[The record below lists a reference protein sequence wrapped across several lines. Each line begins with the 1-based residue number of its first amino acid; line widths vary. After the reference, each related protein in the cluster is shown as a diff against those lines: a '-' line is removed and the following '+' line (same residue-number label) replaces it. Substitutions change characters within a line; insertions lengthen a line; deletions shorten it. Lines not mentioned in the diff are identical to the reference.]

1 MNKMM
6 MIRGAALMAILGVAP
21 VATAK
26 SLQALIWAPNYGSG
40 ATFQTCNGSSTVWGQ
55 ATGRD
60 SSGNLMCLA
69 RAFNNSAWVTTACGA
84 TATQHNAS
92 LRSVNVSHCT
102 SPTSAWPSLQFC
114 SVNNFFMKVNGGACV
129 NAGTVNVWSNA
140 IN

>member
-1 MNKMM
+1 MNKKMM
-6 MIRGAALMAILGVAP
+6 VRGAALMATLALAP

-26 SLQALIWAPNYGSG
+26 SLQALIWAPNYNT
-40 ATFQTCNGSSTVWGQ
+40 ATFHTCNGASTVWGQ

-69 RAFNNSAWVTTACGA
+69 RSFNNGVWVTTACGA

-92 LRSVNVSHCT
+92 LRSVGNSYCT
-102 SPTSAWPSLQFC
+102 SATGAWPSLQHC
-114 SVNNFFMKVNGGACV
+114 AVNNMFMKVNGGACV

-140 IN
+140 TN